1 MEMAESFKVW
11 VNRFRFRI
19 SQPHVVL
26 GILLLLL
33 LLALV
38 IIPFVQMVHDTAVWQ
53 EADTRLSR
61 AAKPGEWTAFH
72 YLRVFSGRLSKVIFY
87 RPLLHSLETS
97 LAISFLA
104 MALGGLLAWLVV
116 RTDMPFRRAVA
127 VFAVIPYV
135 LPSYTLALA
144 WLDFFKNER
153 IGGAAGIYQYLFGVP
168 TPDWLAYG
176 FLPIVINLSLHY
188 YPFTYLLLSGALVS
202 IDAHLEECGEVLGA
216 SRFTILRRIT
226 FPIVLPALLS
236 AFILTFS
243 RALGTFGTPYFLGAP
258 VRYFTLSTT
267 IYSNIVNRTPAVAYI
282 SALVLILISIFILYA
297 NQRLIGSKSF
307 VTIAGKGFRH
317 RLTPLGRF
325 RYPAFFLALG
335 LILLGVFTPLLLLT
349 WQTLMLYPNDYSWK
363 NLTLHFWIGKSDPA
377 LAEGESGILRNLQI
391 LGAAWNSLEL
401 SVLVALVT
409 GLTGIFIGYVAV
421 KGRKTW
427 LAALVE
433 QGSFLPYLIPSIAFG
448 AIYLSL
454 FTQPVGPIPSLY
466 GSFFLLV
473 MVCMA
478 KNLPFSARSG
488 ISSMLQVAGELEESA
503 VVAGASWAKR
513 FWKIILP
520 LTLTGSI
527 SGFILVFIATMRELS
542 LIILLVTPTT
552 RTLTTMTF
560 RYVEQGY
567 AQFADAIIVL
577 IVLIVVAGEF
587 IARRLGKREIA

>member
-1 MEMAESFKVW
+1 MEMAASCRAW
-11 VNRFRFRI
+11 ANRFRFRI
-19 SQPHVVL
+19 SQPHVVM

-33 LLALV
+33 LLILV

-53 EADTRLSR
+53 EADTRISR
-61 AAKPGEWTAFH
+61 EAQPGEWTSFH

-87 RPLLHSLETS
+87 RPLLHSLEMS

-116 RTDMPFRRAVA
+116 RTDMPFRKAIA

-153 IGGAAGIYQYLFGVP
+153 IGGAAGVYPYLFGAP

-176 FLPIVINLSLHY
+176 FVPIVITLSLHY

-282 SALVLILISIFILYA
+282 SALVLILISVFILYA
-297 NQRLIGSKSF
+297 NQKFIGSKSF

-317 RLTPLGRF
+317 RLTPLGKF
-325 RYPAFFLALG
+325 RTPAFLLAFG
-335 LILLGVFTPLLLLT
+335 LILLGVFIPLLLLT
-349 WQTLMLYPNDYSWK
+349 WQTLMLYPNDYSLE
-363 NLTLHFWIGKSDPA
+363 NLTLHFWVGKSDPA
-377 LAEGESGILRNLQI
+377 LAEGESGILRNPQI
-391 LGAAWNSLEL
+391 LAAAGNSLEL
-401 SVLVALVT
+401 SVVVALLT

-473 MVCMA
+473 LVCMA

-503 VVAGASWAKR
+503 VMAGASWARR

-527 SGFILVFIATMRELS
+527 SGFILVFISTMRELS
-542 LIILLVTPTT
+542 LIILLVTPDT

-577 IVLIVVAGEF
+577 IVLIVVAGEL
-587 IARRLGKREIA
+587 IARKLGKREIA